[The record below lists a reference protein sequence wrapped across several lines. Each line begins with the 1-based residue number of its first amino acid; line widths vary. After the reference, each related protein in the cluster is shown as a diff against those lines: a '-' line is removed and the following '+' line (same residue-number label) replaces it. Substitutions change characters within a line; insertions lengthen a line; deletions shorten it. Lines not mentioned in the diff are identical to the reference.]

1 MTQSGRRGKPKRYY
15 SPTFIFY
22 CMKTIVAPTDFSTVS
37 LNAVN
42 YAADLASALSNSLS
56 LINVFQ
62 LPVIN
67 SDVPVVA
74 DNFDG
79 SLRAAEEK
87 MQQLKEEIIKR
98 TDGKVEIYTEVLT
111 GPVIEETENY
121 CASVQP
127 FAAVMATQG
136 AGAMERFLFGS
147 NTVSAMKNLGW
158 PLIVVPP
165 GAKFT
170 GIKKIGL
177 ACDMKKVAL
186 TAPVNE
192 IKILIKEFKAE
203 LHVLHIRRDAAE
215 TPPPGTDLEFG
226 LLQQLLAELNP
237 VYDSL
242 VHADINEG
250 LVEFAETNKIDL
262 LVVVPKKHNLIDQ
275 LFHKSHTKHLLLH
288 THVPLMSVHE

>member
-1 MTQSGRRGKPKRYY
+1 
-15 SPTFIFY
+15 
-22 CMKTIVAPTDFSTVS
+22 MKTIVAPTDFSIVS

-56 LINVFQ
+56 LVYVFQ
-62 LPVIN
+62 LPIIN
-67 SDVPVVA
+67 SDIPVVA
-74 DNFDG
+74 DNFVG
-79 SLRAAEEK
+79 SLNASEEK
-87 MQQLKEEIIKR
+87 MRQLKEDITKR
-98 TDGKVEIYTEVLT
+98 TSGKIEICTEILN

-121 CASVQP
+121 CASANP
-127 FAAVMATQG
+127 FAVVMATQG

-147 NTVSAMKNLGW
+147 NTISAMKNLSW

-186 TAPVNE
+186 TAPVEE
-192 IKILIKEFKAE
+192 IKVLIKHFKAE
-203 LHVLHIRRDAAE
+203 LHILHVSPDAGE
-215 TPPPGTDLEFG
+215 THTPDTDKEYN
-226 LLQQLLAELNP
+226 LLQELLAELNP
-237 VYDSL
+237 VYESL
-242 VHADINEG
+242 VNADINEG
-250 LVEFAETNKIDL
+250 LVEFAEKNNIDL
-262 LVVVPKKHNLIDQ
+262 LVVVPKKHNLIDK

>member
-1 MTQSGRRGKPKRYY
+1 MRYY
-15 SPTFIFY
+15 SPTFTFY
-22 CMKTIVAPTDFSTVS
+22 FMKTIVAPTDFSTVS

-56 LINVFQ
+56 LVYVFQ
-62 LPVIN
+62 LPIIN
-67 SDVPVVA
+67 SDVPIA
-74 DNFDG
+74 AENFVI
-79 SLRAAEEK
+79 SLNAAEEK
-87 MQQLKEEIIKR
+87 MRQLKEDITKR
-98 TDGKVEIYTEVLT
+98 TNGKIEIYTEVLT
-111 GPVIEETENY
+111 GPVIEETGNY
-121 CASVQP
+121 CTSVNP
-127 FAAVMATQG
+127 YAVVMATQG

-147 NTVSAMKNLGW
+147 NTISAMKNLSW

-186 TAPVNE
+186 TAPVE
-192 IKILIKEFKAE
+192 EVKILIKEFKAG
-203 LHVLHIRRDAAE
+203 LHVLHVSPDAGE
-215 TPPPGTDLEFG
+215 THTPETDKEYS
-226 LLQQLLAELNP
+226 LLQELLAELNP

-242 VHADINEG
+242 VNADINEG
-250 LVEFAETNKIDL
+250 LVEFAETNNIDL
-262 LVVVPKKHNLIDQ
+262 LIVVPKKHNLIDT